1 MRAWDCVPSFERA
14 RTFTAA
20 LADPG
25 WHRWCYL
32 RVCLPLSPWGSW
44 TSDTPLCRSP
54 RSQKWRD
61 KVETHVGGP
70 ASARLGSQ
78 LKAILGVQTC
88 EGWEPAGVPVP
99 GVKSPPAI
107 ASSQMRPEVSWSR
120 DKVISE
126 HRIWEHKQNCCFTA
140 LRLGMICY
148 AARVTKTA
156 SVSPR
161 PMSTSSLQTWL

>member
-1 MRAWDCVPSFERA
+1 MKFRTTDARLLSQIIFTEDSPSRSSHPTCSPYGVALRAWDCVPSFECARA
-14 RTFTAA
+14 FMAA

-32 RVCLPLSPWGSW
+32 RVCLPLSPWGSR

-54 RSQKWRD
+54 RSQTWRD
-61 KVETHVGGP
+61 EVEPHVGGP

-78 LKAILGVQTC
+78 LKAILRVQTC
-88 EGWEPAGVPVP
+88 EGREPAGVPVP

-120 DKVISE
+120 E
-126 HRIWEHKQNCCFTA
+126 TR
-140 LRLGMICY
+140 
-148 AARVTKTA
+148 
-156 SVSPR
+156 
-161 PMSTSSLQTWL
+161 